1 MARVEP
7 TGAREWRRLLLTC
20 AVLLPL
26 LTVLQHVLL
35 GYSWVEAGLAASAY
49 TIGAGVGIWL
59 RRIRPR
65 HHLSR

>member
-7 TGAREWRRLLLTC
+7 TGAREWRRLLLTS

-26 LTVLQHVLL
+26 LTLLHHVLL
-35 GYSWVEAGLAASAY
+35 GYSWLPAVTGAAAF
-49 TIGAGVGIWL
+49 TIGAGIGMWL

-65 HHLSR
+65 RQLSG